1 MLATLTLKQKIL
13 ATVTLAVVV
22 SCLLVGYF
30 SQRSAQQLIENRMF
44 EQELPNL
51 TQRISKEIE
60 QDLHGIAQ
68 AARQLATD
76 HFILDWVDR
85 GMPKEQEPILINQLK
100 DVANQ
105 YGLVTASFADRQSAA
120 YYNQDGFLRNL
131 TPTQDAWFYDYTKSQ
146 KEMTLSIF
154 RESNGEVKLFVN
166 FQQLNG
172 RGLAGFAKSLDTMG
186 TMVSN
191 FRLEESG
198 IVFMVDGSG
207 KVKLHPEANRIE
219 RDTLGGIASGDTG
232 SLLAKRPFAVINA
245 EVNGEPMVLAS
256 SYIPL
261 LDWYLV
267 AQVPEAE
274 IYAELDQTR
283 NEILMISLVIALAMG
298 LMGML
303 LAGSVSRPLN
313 ELARL
318 FKELGSGDG
327 DLTQRLKVEG
337 RDELS
342 QVATG
347 FNNFVAKIHGSIE
360 QVAENSRQLAATAN
374 EVANKA
380 QLTQHN
386 CTAQRDRT
394 VQVATA
400 IHEMGATVS
409 EIAGNASLAAEVA
422 RQANDQADAG
432 AVVVAQARH
441 GIVDLSGEI
450 EQVAGVIESL
460 ASQTDSIGSILET
473 IRSISEQTNLL
484 ALNAAIEAA
493 RAGEQ
498 GRGFAVVAAEVRNL
512 AQRSAAAAKEIK
524 TLISDSVD
532 KVETGNTL
540 VAQAGKTMNE
550 IVTAI
555 KRVTDIMAEIAAASA
570 EQSTGIEEVN
580 GAVSQMDEMT
590 QQNAALVEEAA
601 AAAESLLE
609 QATSMT
615 EAVAIF
621 KFEQAHQRPALS
633 APLAASKGAIA
644 PAARTARVQRTLP
657 PRPNTNTNNSDEWE
671 QF

>member
-76 HFILDWVDR
+76 RFILDWVDR

-172 RGLAGFAKSLDTMG
+172 RGLAGFAKSLDTMV

-498 GRGFAVVAAEVRNL
+498 GRGFAVVADEVRNL
-512 AQRSAAAAKEIK
+512 ANRSAAS
-524 TLISDSVD
+524 T
-532 KVETGNTL
+532 
-540 VAQAGKTMNE
+540 
-550 IVTAI
+550 
-555 KRVTDIMAEIAAASA
+555 AEIQGMINRLQ
-570 EQSTGIEEVN
+570 EQSAR
-580 GAVSQMDEMT
+580 AVSAMAQGRNQSLEVVSQADEA
-590 QQNAALVEEAA
+590 NAALGQITAHITQINDMNIQVATATEEQSSVVGEINRNVEDINQLTMETAD
-601 AAAESLLE
+601 
-609 QATSMT
+609 
-615 EAVAIF
+615 I
-621 KFEQAHQRPALS
+621 AHQLTESSRSLQQLS
-633 APLAASKGAIA
+633 GQLDKLVGNF
-644 PAARTARVQRTLP
+644 RL
-657 PRPNTNTNNSDEWE
+657 
-671 QF
+671 

>member
-76 HFILDWVDR
+76 RFILDWVDR

-105 YGLVTASFADRQSAA
+105 YGLVTASFADRQTAA

-172 RGLAGFAKSLDTMG
+172 RGLAGFAKSLDTMV

-219 RDTLGGIASGDTG
+219 RDALGGIASGDTG
-232 SLLAKRPFAVINA
+232 SLLAKRPFAVISA

-267 AQVPEAE
+267 VQVPEAE
-274 IYAELDQTR
+274 IYAELDQNR
-283 NEILMISLVIALAMG
+283 NQILMISLVIALVMG
-298 LMGML
+298 AMGML

-360 QVAENSRQLAATAN
+360 QVASNSRQLATTAN
-374 EVANKA
+374 EVASKA

-400 IHEMGATVS
+400 IHEMGATVG
-409 EIAGNASLAAEVA
+409 EIAGNASLAADVA
-422 RQANDQADAG
+422 KQANDQADAG
-432 AVVVAQARH
+432 AHVVAQARH
-441 GIVDLSGEI
+441 GIVGLSGEI

-498 GRGFAVVAAEVRNL
+498 GRGFAVVADEVRNL
-512 AQRSAAAAKEIK
+512 ANRSAAS
-524 TLISDSVD
+524 T
-532 KVETGNTL
+532 
-540 VAQAGKTMNE
+540 
-550 IVTAI
+550 
-555 KRVTDIMAEIAAASA
+555 AEIQGMINRLQ
-570 EQSTGIEEVN
+570 EQSAR
-580 GAVSQMDEMT
+580 AVSAMAQGRNQSLEVVNQADEA
-590 QQNAALVEEAA
+590 NAALGQITAHITQINDMNIQVATATEEQSSVVGEINRNVEDINQLTMETAD
-601 AAAESLLE
+601 
-609 QATSMT
+609 
-615 EAVAIF
+615 I
-621 KFEQAHQRPALS
+621 AHQLTESSRSLQQLS
-633 APLAASKGAIA
+633 GQLDKLVGNF
-644 PAARTARVQRTLP
+644 RL
-657 PRPNTNTNNSDEWE
+657 
-671 QF
+671 

>member
-76 HFILDWVDR
+76 RFILDWVDR

-105 YGLVTASFADRQSAA
+105 YGLVTASFADRQTAA

-172 RGLAGFAKSLDTMG
+172 RGLAGFAKSLDTMVA
-186 TMVSN
+186 MVSN

-219 RDTLGGIASGDTG
+219 RDTLGNIASSDTG

-498 GRGFAVVAAEVRNL
+498 GRGFAVVADEVRNL
-512 AQRSAAAAKEIK
+512 ANRSAAS
-524 TLISDSVD
+524 T
-532 KVETGNTL
+532 
-540 VAQAGKTMNE
+540 
-550 IVTAI
+550 
-555 KRVTDIMAEIAAASA
+555 AEIQGMINRLQ
-570 EQSTGIEEVN
+570 EQSAR
-580 GAVSQMDEMT
+580 AVSAMAQGRNQSLEVVSQADEA
-590 QQNAALVEEAA
+590 NAALGQITAHITQINDMNIQVATATEEQSSVVGEINRNVEDINQLTMETAD
-601 AAAESLLE
+601 
-609 QATSMT
+609 
-615 EAVAIF
+615 I
-621 KFEQAHQRPALS
+621 AHQLTESSRSLQQLS
-633 APLAASKGAIA
+633 GQLDKLVGNF
-644 PAARTARVQRTLP
+644 RL
-657 PRPNTNTNNSDEWE
+657 
-671 QF
+671 

>member
-13 ATVTLAVVV
+13 ATVTLAVVI

-30 SQRSAQQLIENRMF
+30 SQRAAQQLIEKRMF

-60 QDLHGIAQ
+60 QDLNGIAR
-68 AARQLATD
+68 AAQQLATD
-76 HFILDWVDR
+76 RFILDWVDR
-85 GMPKEQEPILINQLK
+85 GMPKDQEPLLINQLK

-105 YGLVTASFADRQSAA
+105 YGLVTASFADRQTAA

-131 TPTQDAWFYDYTKSQ
+131 TPAQDTWFYDYTKSQ

-154 RESNGEVKLFVN
+154 RESTGEMKLFVN

-172 RGLAGFAKSLDTMG
+172 RGLAGFAKSLDSMVA
-186 TMVSN
+186 MVSN
-191 FRLEESG
+191 FRLEDSG

-207 KVKLHPEANRIE
+207 KVKLHPDASRIE
-219 RDTLGGIASGDTG
+219 RDNLSQLAGSDSG
-232 SLLAKRPFAVINA
+232 SLLTKRPFAVICA

-267 AQVPEAE
+267 VQVPEAE
-274 IYAELDQTR
+274 IYAELDQNR
-283 NEILMISLVIALAMG
+283 NQILIISLVIALAMG
-298 LMGML
+298 AMGML

-360 QVAENSRQLAATAN
+360 QVASNSRQLATTAN
-374 EVANKA
+374 EVASKA

-400 IHEMGATVS
+400 IHEMGATVA
-409 EIAGNASLAAEVA
+409 EIAGNASLAADVA
-422 RQANDQADAG
+422 KQANDQADAG
-432 AVVVAQARH
+432 AHVVAQARH
-441 GIVDLSGEI
+441 GIVGLSGEI

-498 GRGFAVVAAEVRNL
+498 GRGFAVVADEVRNL
-512 AQRSAAAAKEIK
+512 ANRSAASTAEIQEMINR
-524 TLISDSVD
+524 LQDQSARAVSAMAQGRNQSLEV
-532 KVETGNTL
+532 
-540 VAQAGKTMNE
+540 VAQA
-550 IVTAI
+550 
-555 KRVTDIMAEIAAASA
+555 
-570 EQSTGIEEVN
+570 
-580 GAVSQMDEMT
+580 DEA
-590 QQNAALVEEAA
+590 NAALGHITAHITQINDMNIQVATATEEQSSVVGEINRNVEDINQLTMETAD
-601 AAAESLLE
+601 
-609 QATSMT
+609 
-615 EAVAIF
+615 I
-621 KFEQAHQRPALS
+621 AHQLTESSRSLQQLS
-633 APLAASKGAIA
+633 AQLDKLVGNF
-644 PAARTARVQRTLP
+644 RL
-657 PRPNTNTNNSDEWE
+657 
-671 QF
+671 

>member
-1 MLATLTLKQKIL
+1 MFASLTLKQKIL
-13 ATVTLAVVV
+13 ATVILAVAL

-30 SQRSAQQLIENRMF
+30 SQRSAQQLIETRMF

-51 TQRISKEIE
+51 TQRIGKEIE
-60 QDLHGIAQ
+60 KDLTSVAS
-68 AARQLATD
+68 AARQLAND
-76 HFILDWVDR
+76 RFVLDWVAR
-85 GMPKEQEPILINQLK
+85 GMPKEQESILIDQLK
-100 DVANQ
+100 DMTSQ

-120 YYNQDGFLRNL
+120 YYNQDGFLRILNHE
-131 TPTQDAWFYDYTKSQ
+131 QDNWFYDYTKSGQ
-146 KEMTLSIF
+146 DLMLSIF

-166 FQQLNG
+166 FQQLDG
-172 RGLAGFAKSLDTMG
+172 RGLAGLAKSLDS
-186 TMVSN
+186 MVSMLAN
-191 FRLEESG
+191 FRIGDSG
-198 IVFMVDGSG
+198 FVFMTDGSG
-207 KVKLHPEANRIE
+207 KVKLHPDAARID
-219 RDTLGGIASGDTG
+219 RD
-232 SLLAKRPFAVINA
+232 SLSQLAGPGAGALMTKQAFAATHA
-245 EVNGEPMVLAS
+245 EIDGQPVVLAT

-274 IYAELDQTR
+274 IYAELDKAR
-283 NEILMISLVIALAMG
+283 LHIVLVSLLIAVGMG
-298 LMGML
+298 LLGVL

-318 FKELGSGDG
+318 FRELGSGDG

-360 QVAENSRQLAATAN
+360 QVASNSRQLAATAN
-374 EVANKA
+374 EVAAKA

-409 EIAGNASLAAEVA
+409 EIASNASLAADVA

-432 AVVVAQARH
+432 AQVVAQARH
-441 GIVDLSGEI
+441 GIVGLSGEI

-460 ASQTDSIGSILET
+460 ASQTDSIGSILDT

-498 GRGFAVVAAEVRNL
+498 GRGFAVVADEVRNL
-512 AQRSAAAAKEIK
+512 ASRSAASTAEIQGMINRLQEQSARAVSAMAQGRNQSLEVVTQADAADGALGQI
-524 TLISDSVD
+524 TAHITQISDM
-532 KVETGNTL
+532 NIQ
-540 VAQAGKTMNE
+540 VA
-550 IVTAI
+550 TA
-555 KRVTDIMAEIAAASA
+555 TE
-570 EQSTGIEEVN
+570 EQSSVVGEIN
-580 GAVSQMDEMT
+580 R
-590 QQNAALVEEAA
+590 NVEDINQLTMETAD
-601 AAAESLLE
+601 
-609 QATSMT
+609 
-615 EAVAIF
+615 I
-621 KFEQAHQRPALS
+621 AHQLTESSRSLQQLS
-633 APLAASKGAIA
+633 GELDKLVGNF
-644 PAARTARVQRTLP
+644 RL
-657 PRPNTNTNNSDEWE
+657 
-671 QF
+671 

>member
-76 HFILDWVDR
+76 RFILDWVDR

-105 YGLVTASFADRQSAA
+105 YGLVTASFADRQTAA

-172 RGLAGFAKSLDTMG
+172 RGLAGFAKSLDTMV

-219 RDTLGGIASGDTG
+219 RDTLGGIASGDTA

-267 AQVPEAE
+267 AQVPQAE

-498 GRGFAVVAAEVRNL
+498 GRGFAVVADEVRNL
-512 AQRSAAAAKEIK
+512 ANRSAAS
-524 TLISDSVD
+524 T
-532 KVETGNTL
+532 
-540 VAQAGKTMNE
+540 
-550 IVTAI
+550 
-555 KRVTDIMAEIAAASA
+555 AEIQGMINRLQ
-570 EQSTGIEEVN
+570 EQSAR
-580 GAVSQMDEMT
+580 AVSAMAQGRNQSLEVVSQADEA
-590 QQNAALVEEAA
+590 NAALGQITAHITQINDMNIQVATATEEQSSVVGEINRNVEDINQLTMETAD
-601 AAAESLLE
+601 
-609 QATSMT
+609 
-615 EAVAIF
+615 I
-621 KFEQAHQRPALS
+621 AHQLTESSRSLQQLS
-633 APLAASKGAIA
+633 GQLDKLVGNF
-644 PAARTARVQRTLP
+644 RL
-657 PRPNTNTNNSDEWE
+657 
-671 QF
+671 

>member
-76 HFILDWVDR
+76 RFILDWVDR

-105 YGLVTASFADRQSAA
+105 YGLVTASFADRQTAA

-172 RGLAGFAKSLDTMG
+172 RGLAGFAKSLDTMV

-342 QVATG
+342 QVANG

-498 GRGFAVVAAEVRNL
+498 GRGFAVVADEVRNL
-512 AQRSAAAAKEIK
+512 ANRSAAS
-524 TLISDSVD
+524 T
-532 KVETGNTL
+532 
-540 VAQAGKTMNE
+540 
-550 IVTAI
+550 
-555 KRVTDIMAEIAAASA
+555 AEIQGMINRLQ
-570 EQSTGIEEVN
+570 EQSAR
-580 GAVSQMDEMT
+580 AVSAMAQGRNQSLEVVSQADEA
-590 QQNAALVEEAA
+590 NAALGQITAHITQINDMNIQVATATEEQSSVVGEINRNVEDINQLTMETAD
-601 AAAESLLE
+601 
-609 QATSMT
+609 
-615 EAVAIF
+615 I
-621 KFEQAHQRPALS
+621 AHQLTESSRSLQQLS
-633 APLAASKGAIA
+633 GQLDKLVGNF
-644 PAARTARVQRTLP
+644 RL
-657 PRPNTNTNNSDEWE
+657 
-671 QF
+671 

>member
-76 HFILDWVDR
+76 RFILDWVDR

-172 RGLAGFAKSLDTMG
+172 RGLAGFAKSLDTMV

-219 RDTLGGIASGDTG
+219 RDTLSNIASGDTG

-498 GRGFAVVAAEVRNL
+498 GRGFAVVADEVRNL
-512 AQRSAAAAKEIK
+512 ANRSAASTAEIQGMINR
-524 TLISDSVD
+524 LQEQSARAVSAMAQGRNQSLEV
-532 KVETGNTL
+532 
-540 VAQAGKTMNE
+540 VAQA
-550 IVTAI
+550 
-555 KRVTDIMAEIAAASA
+555 
-570 EQSTGIEEVN
+570 
-580 GAVSQMDEMT
+580 DEA
-590 QQNAALVEEAA
+590 NAALGQITAHITQINDMNIQVATATEEQSSVVGEINRNVEDINQLTMETAD
-601 AAAESLLE
+601 
-609 QATSMT
+609 
-615 EAVAIF
+615 I
-621 KFEQAHQRPALS
+621 AHQLTESSRSLQQLS
-633 APLAASKGAIA
+633 GQLDKLVGNF
-644 PAARTARVQRTLP
+644 RL
-657 PRPNTNTNNSDEWE
+657 
-671 QF
+671 

>member
-76 HFILDWVDR
+76 RFILDWVDR

-166 FQQLNG
+166 FQQVNG
-172 RGLAGFAKSLDTMG
+172 RGLAGFAKSLDTMV

-219 RDTLGGIASGDTG
+219 RDTLSNIASGDTG

-498 GRGFAVVAAEVRNL
+498 GRGFAVVADEVRNL
-512 AQRSAAAAKEIK
+512 ANRSAAS
-524 TLISDSVD
+524 T
-532 KVETGNTL
+532 
-540 VAQAGKTMNE
+540 
-550 IVTAI
+550 
-555 KRVTDIMAEIAAASA
+555 AEIQGMINRLQ
-570 EQSTGIEEVN
+570 EQSAR
-580 GAVSQMDEMT
+580 AVSAMAQGRNQSLEVVSQADEA
-590 QQNAALVEEAA
+590 NAALGQITAHITQINDMNIQVATATEEQSSVVGEINRNVEDINQLTMETAD
-601 AAAESLLE
+601 
-609 QATSMT
+609 
-615 EAVAIF
+615 I
-621 KFEQAHQRPALS
+621 AHQLTESSRSLQQLS
-633 APLAASKGAIA
+633 GQLDKLVGNF
-644 PAARTARVQRTLP
+644 RL
-657 PRPNTNTNNSDEWE
+657 
-671 QF
+671 

>member
-1 MLATLTLKQKIL
+1 MFASLTLKQKIL
-13 ATVTLAVVV
+13 ATVILAVAL

-30 SQRSAQQLIENRMF
+30 SQRSAQQLIETRMF

-51 TQRISKEIE
+51 TQRIGKEIE
-60 QDLHGIAQ
+60 KDLTSVAS
-68 AARQLATD
+68 AARQLAND
-76 HFILDWVDR
+76 RFVLDWVAR
-85 GMPKEQEPILINQLK
+85 GMPKEQESILIDQLK
-100 DVANQ
+100 DMTSQ

-120 YYNQDGFLRNL
+120 YYNQDGFLRILNHE
-131 TPTQDAWFYDYTKSQ
+131 QDNWFYDYTKSGQ
-146 KEMTLSIF
+146 DLMLSIF

-166 FQQLNG
+166 FQQLDG
-172 RGLAGFAKSLDTMG
+172 RGLAGLAKSLDS
-186 TMVSN
+186 MVSMLAN
-191 FRLEESG
+191 FRIGDSG
-198 IVFMVDGSG
+198 FVFMTDGSG
-207 KVKLHPEANRIE
+207 TVKLHPDAARID
-219 RDTLGGIASGDTG
+219 RD
-232 SLLAKRPFAVINA
+232 SLSQLAGPGAGALMTKQAFAATHA
-245 EVNGEPMVLAS
+245 EIDGQPVVLAT

-274 IYAELDQTR
+274 IYAELDKAR
-283 NEILMISLVIALAMG
+283 LHIVLVSLLIAVGMG
-298 LMGML
+298 LLGVL

-318 FKELGSGDG
+318 FRELGSGDG

-360 QVAENSRQLAATAN
+360 QVASNSRQLAATAN
-374 EVANKA
+374 EVAAKA

-409 EIAGNASLAAEVA
+409 EIAGNASLAADVA

-432 AVVVAQARH
+432 AQVVAQARH
-441 GIVDLSGEI
+441 GIVGLSGEI

-460 ASQTDSIGSILET
+460 ASQTDSIGSILDT

-498 GRGFAVVAAEVRNL
+498 GRGFAVVADEVRNL
-512 AQRSAAAAKEIK
+512 ASRSAASTAEIQGMINRLQEQSARAVSAMAQGRNQSLEVVTQADAADGALGQI
-524 TLISDSVD
+524 TAHITQISDM
-532 KVETGNTL
+532 NIQ
-540 VAQAGKTMNE
+540 VA
-550 IVTAI
+550 TA
-555 KRVTDIMAEIAAASA
+555 TE
-570 EQSTGIEEVN
+570 EQSSVVGEIN
-580 GAVSQMDEMT
+580 R
-590 QQNAALVEEAA
+590 NVEDINQLTMETAD
-601 AAAESLLE
+601 
-609 QATSMT
+609 
-615 EAVAIF
+615 I
-621 KFEQAHQRPALS
+621 AHQLTESSRSLQQLS
-633 APLAASKGAIA
+633 GELDKLVGNF
-644 PAARTARVQRTLP
+644 RL
-657 PRPNTNTNNSDEWE
+657 
-671 QF
+671 

>member
-76 HFILDWVDR
+76 RFILDWVDR

-172 RGLAGFAKSLDTMG
+172 RGLAGFAKSLDTMV

-498 GRGFAVVAAEVRNL
+498 GRGFAVVADEVRNL
-512 AQRSAAAAKEIK
+512 ANRSAAS
-524 TLISDSVD
+524 T
-532 KVETGNTL
+532 
-540 VAQAGKTMNE
+540 
-550 IVTAI
+550 
-555 KRVTDIMAEIAAASA
+555 AEIQGMINRLQ
-570 EQSTGIEEVN
+570 EQSAR
-580 GAVSQMDEMT
+580 AVSAMAQGRNQSLEVVSQADEA
-590 QQNAALVEEAA
+590 NAALGQITTHITQINDMNIQVATATEEQSSVVGEINRNVEDINQLTMETAD
-601 AAAESLLE
+601 
-609 QATSMT
+609 
-615 EAVAIF
+615 I
-621 KFEQAHQRPALS
+621 AHQLTESSRSLQQLS
-633 APLAASKGAIA
+633 GQLDKLVGNF
-644 PAARTARVQRTLP
+644 RL
-657 PRPNTNTNNSDEWE
+657 
-671 QF
+671 

>member
-1 MLATLTLKQKIL
+1 MFASLTLKQKIL
-13 ATVTLAVVV
+13 ATVILAVAL

-30 SQRSAQQLIENRMF
+30 SQRSAQQLIETRMF

-51 TQRISKEIE
+51 TQRIGKEIE
-60 QDLHGIAQ
+60 KDLTSVAS
-68 AARQLATD
+68 AARQLAND
-76 HFILDWVDR
+76 RFVLDWVAR
-85 GMPKEQEPILINQLK
+85 GMPKEQESILIDQLK
-100 DVANQ
+100 DMTSQ

-120 YYNQDGFLRNL
+120 YYNQDGFLRILNHE
-131 TPTQDAWFYDYTKSQ
+131 QDNWFYDYTKSGQ
-146 KEMTLSIF
+146 DLMLSIF

-166 FQQLNG
+166 FQQLDG
-172 RGLAGFAKSLDTMG
+172 RGLAGLAKSLDS
-186 TMVSN
+186 MVSMLAN
-191 FRLEESG
+191 FRIGDSG
-198 IVFMVDGSG
+198 FVFMTDGSG
-207 KVKLHPEANRIE
+207 KVKLHPDAARID
-219 RDTLGGIASGDTG
+219 RD
-232 SLLAKRPFAVINA
+232 SLSQLAGPGAGALMTRQPFAATHA
-245 EVNGEPMVLAS
+245 EIDGQPVVLAT

-274 IYAELDQTR
+274 IYAELDKAR
-283 NEILMISLVIALAMG
+283 LHIVLVSLLIAVGMG
-298 LMGML
+298 LLGVL

-318 FKELGSGDG
+318 FRELGSGDG

-360 QVAENSRQLAATAN
+360 QVASNSRQLAATAN
-374 EVANKA
+374 EVAAKA

-409 EIAGNASLAAEVA
+409 EIAGNASLAADVA
-422 RQANDQADAG
+422 KQANDQADAG

-441 GIVDLSGEI
+441 GIVGLSGEI

-460 ASQTDSIGSILET
+460 ASQTDSIGSILDT

-498 GRGFAVVAAEVRNL
+498 GRGFAVVADEVRNL
-512 AQRSAAAAKEIK
+512 ASRSAASTAEIQGMINRLQEQSARAVSAMTQGRNQSLEVVTQADAANGALGQI
-524 TLISDSVD
+524 TAHITQISDM
-532 KVETGNTL
+532 NIQ
-540 VAQAGKTMNE
+540 VA
-550 IVTAI
+550 TA
-555 KRVTDIMAEIAAASA
+555 TE
-570 EQSTGIEEVN
+570 EQSSVVGEIN
-580 GAVSQMDEMT
+580 R
-590 QQNAALVEEAA
+590 NVEDINQLTMETAD
-601 AAAESLLE
+601 
-609 QATSMT
+609 
-615 EAVAIF
+615 I
-621 KFEQAHQRPALS
+621 AHQLTESSRSLQQLS
-633 APLAASKGAIA
+633 GELDKLVGNF
-644 PAARTARVQRTLP
+644 RL
-657 PRPNTNTNNSDEWE
+657 
-671 QF
+671 

>member
-76 HFILDWVDR
+76 RFILDWVDR

-105 YGLVTASFADRQSAA
+105 YGLVTASFADRQTAA

-154 RESNGEVKLFVN
+154 RESTGEVKLFVN

-172 RGLAGFAKSLDTMG
+172 RGLAGFAKSLDTMV

-267 AQVPEAE
+267 AQVPQAE

-441 GIVDLSGEI
+441 GIVGLSGEI

-498 GRGFAVVAAEVRNL
+498 GRGFAVVADEVRNL
-512 AQRSAAAAKEIK
+512 ANRSAAS
-524 TLISDSVD
+524 T
-532 KVETGNTL
+532 
-540 VAQAGKTMNE
+540 
-550 IVTAI
+550 
-555 KRVTDIMAEIAAASA
+555 AEIQGMINRLQ
-570 EQSTGIEEVN
+570 EQSAR
-580 GAVSQMDEMT
+580 AVSAMAQGRNQSLEVVSQADEA
-590 QQNAALVEEAA
+590 NAALGQITAHITQINDMNIQVATATEEQSSVVGEINRNVEDINQLTMETAD
-601 AAAESLLE
+601 
-609 QATSMT
+609 
-615 EAVAIF
+615 I
-621 KFEQAHQRPALS
+621 AHQLTESSRSLQQLS
-633 APLAASKGAIA
+633 GQLDKLVGNF
-644 PAARTARVQRTLP
+644 RL
-657 PRPNTNTNNSDEWE
+657 
-671 QF
+671 

>member
-1 MLATLTLKQKIL
+1 MFASLTLKQKIL
-13 ATVTLAVVV
+13 ATVILAVAL

-30 SQRSAQQLIENRMF
+30 SQRSAQQLIETRMF

-51 TQRISKEIE
+51 TQRIGKEIE
-60 QDLHGIAQ
+60 KDLTSVAS
-68 AARQLATD
+68 AARQLAND
-76 HFILDWVDR
+76 RFVLDWVAR
-85 GMPKEQEPILINQLK
+85 GMPKEQESILIDQLK
-100 DVANQ
+100 DMTSQ

-120 YYNQDGFLRNL
+120 YYNQDGFLRILNHE
-131 TPTQDAWFYDYTKSQ
+131 QDNWFYDYTKSGQ
-146 KEMTLSIF
+146 DLMLSIF

-166 FQQLNG
+166 FQQLDG
-172 RGLAGFAKSLDTMG
+172 RGLAGLAKSLDS
-186 TMVSN
+186 MVSMLAN
-191 FRLEESG
+191 FRIGDSG
-198 IVFMVDGSG
+198 FVFMTDGSG
-207 KVKLHPEANRIE
+207 KVKLHPDAARID
-219 RDTLGGIASGDTG
+219 RD
-232 SLLAKRPFAVINA
+232 SLSQLAGPGAGALMTKQPFAVTHA
-245 EVNGEPMVLAS
+245 EIDGQPVVLAT

-274 IYAELDQTR
+274 IYAELDEAR
-283 NEILMISLVIALAMG
+283 LHIVLVSLLIAVGMG
-298 LMGML
+298 LLGVL

-318 FKELGSGDG
+318 FRELGSGDG

-360 QVAENSRQLAATAN
+360 QVASNSRQLAATAN
-374 EVANKA
+374 EVAAKA

-409 EIAGNASLAAEVA
+409 EIAGNASLAADVA

-441 GIVDLSGEI
+441 GIVGLSGEI

-460 ASQTDSIGSILET
+460 ASQTDSIGSILDT

-498 GRGFAVVAAEVRNL
+498 GRGFAVVADEVRNL
-512 AQRSAAAAKEIK
+512 ASRSAASTAEIQGMINRLQEQSARAVSAMAQGRNQSLEVVTQADAANGALGQI
-524 TLISDSVD
+524 TAHITQISDM
-532 KVETGNTL
+532 NIQ
-540 VAQAGKTMNE
+540 VA
-550 IVTAI
+550 TA
-555 KRVTDIMAEIAAASA
+555 TE
-570 EQSTGIEEVN
+570 EQSSVVGEIN
-580 GAVSQMDEMT
+580 R
-590 QQNAALVEEAA
+590 NVEDINQLTMETAD
-601 AAAESLLE
+601 
-609 QATSMT
+609 
-615 EAVAIF
+615 I
-621 KFEQAHQRPALS
+621 AHQLTESSRSLQQLS
-633 APLAASKGAIA
+633 GELDKLVGNF
-644 PAARTARVQRTLP
+644 RL
-657 PRPNTNTNNSDEWE
+657 
-671 QF
+671 

>member
-1 MLATLTLKQKIL
+1 MRVVNLYLSGTYMLATLTLKQKIL
-13 ATVTLAVVV
+13 ATVTLAVVI

-30 SQRSAQQLIENRMF
+30 SQRAAQQLIEKRMF

-60 QDLHGIAQ
+60 QDLNGIAR
-68 AARQLATD
+68 AAQQLATD
-76 HFILDWVDR
+76 RFILDWVDR
-85 GMPKEQEPILINQLK
+85 GMPKEQETLLINQLK

-105 YGLVTASFADRQSAA
+105 YGLVTASFADRQTAA

-131 TPTQDAWFYDYTKSQ
+131 TPAQDAWFYDYTKSQ

-154 RESNGEVKLFVN
+154 RESTGEMKLFVN

-172 RGLAGFAKSLDTMG
+172 RGLAGFAKSLDSMVA
-186 TMVSN
+186 MVSN
-191 FRLEESG
+191 FRLEDSG

-207 KVKLHPEANRIE
+207 KVKLHPDANRIE
-219 RDTLGGIASGDTG
+219 RDNLSQLAGSDSG
-232 SLLAKRPFAVINA
+232 SLLAKRPFAVISA

-267 AQVPEAE
+267 VQVPEAE
-274 IYAELDQTR
+274 IYAELDQNR
-283 NEILMISLVIALAMG
+283 NQILMISLVIALAMG
-298 LMGML
+298 AMGML

-360 QVAENSRQLAATAN
+360 QVASNSRQLATTAN
-374 EVANKA
+374 EVASKA
-380 QLTQHN
+380 QLTQRN

-409 EIAGNASLAAEVA
+409 EIAGNASLAADVA
-422 RQANDQADAG
+422 KQANDQADAG
-432 AVVVAQARH
+432 AHVVAQARH
-441 GIVDLSGEI
+441 GIVGLSGEI

-498 GRGFAVVAAEVRNL
+498 GRGFAVVADEVRNL
-512 AQRSAAAAKEIK
+512 ANRSAASTAEIQEMINR
-524 TLISDSVD
+524 LQDQSARAVSAMAQGRNQSLEV
-532 KVETGNTL
+532 
-540 VAQAGKTMNE
+540 VAQA
-550 IVTAI
+550 
-555 KRVTDIMAEIAAASA
+555 
-570 EQSTGIEEVN
+570 
-580 GAVSQMDEMT
+580 DEA
-590 QQNAALVEEAA
+590 NAALGHITAHITQINDMNIQVATATEEQSSVVGEINRNVEDINQLTMETAD
-601 AAAESLLE
+601 
-609 QATSMT
+609 
-615 EAVAIF
+615 I
-621 KFEQAHQRPALS
+621 AHQLTESSRSLQQLS
-633 APLAASKGAIA
+633 AQLDKLVGNF
-644 PAARTARVQRTLP
+644 RL
-657 PRPNTNTNNSDEWE
+657 
-671 QF
+671 